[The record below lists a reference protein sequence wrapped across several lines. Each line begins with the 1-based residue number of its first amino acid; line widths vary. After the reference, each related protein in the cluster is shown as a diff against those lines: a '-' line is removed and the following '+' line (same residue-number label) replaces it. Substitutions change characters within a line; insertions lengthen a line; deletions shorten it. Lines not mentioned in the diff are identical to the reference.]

1 MDAGIVSPE
10 LAARLA
16 MRPPPAT
23 EAFRGAATTP
33 GTAVLNAPEPPV
45 PELAGGIA
53 PNPYRG
59 RESMMVSAG
68 AGGPM
73 ALPPENADP
82 MLKSLQNAVLR
93 AQGIR
98 RREPETLVT
107 LQEALAGDYKNLLGS
122 SASV

>member
-10 LAARLA
+10 LAKRLA

-23 EAFRGAATTP
+23 ESFRGAAATP
-33 GTAVLNAPEPPV
+33 GTAVMNAPEPPV

-53 PNPYRG
+53 ANPYRG

-82 MLKSLQNAVLR
+82 MLKSLQDAILR
-93 AQGIR
+93 AQGAR
-98 RREPETLVT
+98 GREPETLVT
-107 LQEALAGDYKNLLGS
+107 LQEALAGGYKDLLGG
-122 SASV
+122 SASA